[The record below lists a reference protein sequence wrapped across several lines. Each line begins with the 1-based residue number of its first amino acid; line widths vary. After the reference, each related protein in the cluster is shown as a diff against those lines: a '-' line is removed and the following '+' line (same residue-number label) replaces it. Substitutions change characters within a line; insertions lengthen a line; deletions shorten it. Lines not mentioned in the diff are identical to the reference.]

1 MIRKWILTV
10 RVRIQDIVTIARQ
23 YDILIF
29 LKIGN
34 FSVRLV
40 ELFYLVF
47 GVIPIGSKA
56 GNISYIIVFFKLRR
70 AQSFN

>member
-56 GNISYIIVFFKLRR
+56 GNISYIQFF
-70 AQSFN
+70 